1 MTRGEDMPQD
11 GAKQK
16 PKFNWIKTFG
26 AWALV
31 PGLGVP
37 ATKFVEGY
45 YDVSFFSPAIS
56 GLWSWMGS
64 VGSWFARDVSL
75 PFWVVMILLILIL
88 LLLVP
93 VLALVYAR
101 FEKVEPPSGSPLTD
115 DQTLVFVVVG
125 NAIQAGCQFG
135 FDDVLRNSGLSR
147 IATQNALD
155 HLARVGLVRP
165 ARGSYGIQYADLT
178 PLGREHFLELESLGE
193 G

>member
-1 MTRGEDMPQD
+1 MPQD

-16 PKFNWIKTFG
+16 TKFKWIKTFG

-45 YDVSFFSPAIS
+45 YDVSVFSPAIS

-75 PFWVVMILLILIL
+75 PFWVVVILLVLIVL
-88 LLLVP
+88 LFVP
-93 VLALVYAR
+93 VLALIYAR
-101 FEKVEPPSGSPLTD
+101 YEKVEPPSGSPLTD
-115 DQTLVFVVVG
+115 DQTLVFVIVG

-135 FDDVLRNSGLSR
+135 FDDVLRTSGLSR

-155 HLARVGLVRP
+155 HLARAGLVRP
-165 ARGSYGIQYADLT
+165 ARGYYGIQYADLT
-178 PLGREHFLELESLGE
+178 PLGRGHFLELESLVQG
-193 G
+193 

>member
-1 MTRGEDMPQD
+1 MPQD
-11 GAKQK
+11 DAQQK
-16 PKFNWIKTFG
+16 PKFKWIKRLG

-37 ATKFVEGY
+37 ATKFVESY

-56 GLWSWMGS
+56 GLLSWMGS

-75 PFWVVMILLILIL
+75 PFWVVIILLILIL

-101 FEKVEPPSGSPLTD
+101 YEKVEPPSGSPLTD

-135 FDDVLRNSGLSR
+135 FDEVLRNSGLSR

-155 HLARVGLVRP
+155 HLTRVGLVRP
-165 ARGSYGIQYADLT
+165 VRGSYGFQYADLT
-178 PLGREHFLELESLGE
+178 PRGREHFLELESLGE

>member
-1 MTRGEDMPQD
+1 MQQD
-11 GAKQK
+11 GAKQR

-64 VGSWFARDVSL
+64 FGIWFAGDVSL
-75 PFWVVMILLILIL
+75 PFWLVMILLVLIV

-101 FEKVEPPSGSPLTD
+101 YEKVETPSGSPLTD

-135 FDDVLRNSGLSR
+135 FDDVLKNSGLSR

-155 HLARVGLVRP
+155 HLARVGLVRS
-165 ARGSYGIQYADLT
+165 ARGSYGLQYADLT
-178 PLGREHFLELESLGE
+178 PLGREYFLELESLGE

>member
-1 MTRGEDMPQD
+1 MPQD

-16 PKFNWIKTFG
+16 PKFKWVKTFG

-115 DQTLVFVVVG
+115 DQNRVFVVVG
-125 NAIQAGCQFG
+125 KSIQEGYQVG
-135 FDDVLRNSGLSR
+135 FDQVREISGLSR

-155 HLARVGLVRP
+155 HLYSVGLVRP
-165 ARGSYGIQYADLT
+165 VRGSYGFQYADLT
-178 PLGREHFLELESLGE
+178 PLGRDYFLELESLGE
-193 G
+193 A